1 MLKHASDESDRI
13 PRKSGVVGGKE
24 EVNEPGNIVAKSE
37 KAPLQQLF
45 TVIMMKIC
53 WSGGVVGTEYIS
65 LINLCCQKIDR
76 SMKVVLSRYNQ
87 SYLHPSG
94 SYKVFN
100 SRVGSKILR
109 LNLFHFSRSHF
120 PSPTISL
127 YTSLFFLP
135 RRLLAVRGRL
145 FINYH
150 VECSS
155 RKFTHFYFMI

>member
-13 PRKSGVVGGKE
+13 PRKSGGVGMK

-37 KAPLQQLF
+37 EAPLQQLF

-53 WSGGVVGTEYIS
+53 WLGVSWGTEHIS

-76 SMKVVLSRYNQ
+76 SMKVVLSRSNQ

-100 SRVGSKILR
+100 SRVGSKILI
-109 LNLFHFSRSHF
+109 LNLFHFSRF
-120 PSPTISL
+120 PSPTLSL
-127 YTSLFFLP
+127 YTSLSLSP
-135 RRLLAVRGRL
+135 
-145 FINYH
+145 
-150 VECSS
+150 
-155 RKFTHFYFMI
+155 